1 VVIKDDVESPEACTL
16 QLRSLL
22 KAGPREGD
30 HGAANLAEAAV
41 KKLAAF
47 LPSSAP
53 QATAAKQLIVDL
65 RGFFLSP
72 RPFSQDTVALNRR
85 HLNRRI
91 KMLHQAVV
99 RHGLQSDLSQGAGGA
114 KEPPAAESH
123 AAVDRKG

>member
-1 VVIKDDVESPEACTL
+1 MIKDDAESPEACTL

-22 KAGPREGD
+22 KVGPREGD

-41 KKLAAF
+41 MKLAAF
-47 LPSSAP
+47 LPSNAP
-53 QATAAKQLIVDL
+53 QVTAAKQLIADL

-99 RHGLQSDLSQGAGGA
+99 RHGLQSDVSQGAPGA
-114 KEPPAAESH
+114 KEALAIESH
-123 AAVDRKG
+123 ATVGRKP